1 MRSLPDAVLWRSNA
15 EGPVVF
21 SNGVFDLL
29 HPGHIAV
36 LEAAR
41 SLGGSLVVGVNS
53 DASALALGKGSDRPV
68 IAAAGR
74 ARMLAALAAVD
85 CVVTFEEPT
94 PLELIAAL
102 QPDVLVKGGDYLPE
116 TVIGADLVR
125 ARGGRVVIVPLVPDW
140 STTRLL
146 ERIRVPS

>member
-1 MRSLPDAVLWRSNA
+1 MLWRSNTA
-15 EGPVVF
+15 GPVVF

-53 DASALALGKGSDRPV
+53 DASALALGKGCDRPV

-116 TVIGADLVR
+116 TVIGADLVH
-125 ARGGRVVIVPLVPDW
+125 ARGGRVVIVPLVHDW